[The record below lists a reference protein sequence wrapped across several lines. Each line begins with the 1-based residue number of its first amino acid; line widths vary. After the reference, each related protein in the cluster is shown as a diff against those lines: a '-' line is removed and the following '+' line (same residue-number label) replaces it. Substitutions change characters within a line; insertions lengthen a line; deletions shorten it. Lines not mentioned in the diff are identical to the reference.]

1 MPAVTNILDEIQD
14 RLYNIKEMDGYYTSV
29 KSIKRAMLKPF
40 DPYDLP
46 AINLWATGVSNN
58 PISYKVDERTLYL
71 FIEYHSK
78 TRERPFIDVA
88 EELVSDVVTAINRST
103 TAPAKDDTE
112 SINLGG
118 MVKSCLMNEYNYEIS
133 EGQTPYCGVLISF
146 SIVYNCKTNNM
157 EDFL

>member
-1 MPAVTNILDEIQD
+1 MPAVTNILDEIEN
-14 RLYNIKEMDGYYTSV
+14 RLANISEMNGYYTSV
-29 KSIKRAMLKPF
+29 MKIQRAMLKPF
-40 DPYDLP
+40 DAYDLP

-58 PISYKVDERTLYL
+58 QIGYKVDERTIFT

-78 TRERPFIDVA
+78 TRERPFIDVS

-103 TAPAKDDTE
+103 TKPAKDDTE
-112 SINLGG
+112 SYNLGG
-118 MVKSCLMNEYNYEIS
+118 IVKSCIMNEYNYEIS

-157 EDFL
+157 EDYL